1 MSLKDSF
8 APEDWARI
16 VGAPMLAGIAVTAA
30 EPGGLWGAVKE
41 SVAVAGAMRDAKGPG
56 ANPLVAEVAAAYETP
71 EGRDL
76 ARGVL
81 KAEARGKKPAEVVE
95 AAVKE
100 LGAVAALVAQKAPEA
115 APGFRDW
122 LKAIASRS
130 PRPAP
135 RAASS
140 ASAARRSARPRR
152 RRSTGSPP
160 PSAEGGSSAAAPP
173 VTSRRSQAARARFAS
188 CVAIASSR
196 SSK

>member
-8 APEDWARI
+8 TPEEWARV

-41 SVAVAGAMRDAKGPG
+41 SVAVAGAMRDAKGAG
-56 ANPLVAEVAAAYETP
+56 ANPLVAEVAAAYETS

-95 AAVKE
+95 AAVEE
-100 LGAVAALVAQKAPEA
+100 LGAVAALVAAKAPEA

-122 LKAIASRS
+122 LKAIAGRV
-130 PRPAP
+130 AE
-135 RAASS
+135 AG
-140 ASAARRSARPRR
+140 
-152 RRSTGSPP
+152 T
-160 PSAEGGSSAAAPP
+160 EGGFLGFGGEKVSATEKA
-173 VTSRRSQAARARFAS
+173 TLDR
-188 CVAIASSR
+188 IATALG
-196 SSK
+196 

>member
-8 APEDWARI
+8 TPEEWGRV

-41 SVAVAGAMRDAKGPG
+41 SMAVAGALREGKGAG
-56 ANPLVAEVAAAYETP
+56 ANPLVAEVVAAYETS

-95 AAVKE
+95 AAVGE
-100 LGAVAALVAQKAPEA
+100 LGAVAALVAAKAPEA

-122 LKAIASRS
+122 LKAIAGRV
-130 PRPAP
+130 AE
-135 RAASS
+135 AGTEGGFLGFGGEKV
-140 ASAARRSARPRR
+140 SAA
-152 RRSTGSPP
+152 
-160 PSAEGGSSAAAPP
+160 E
-173 VTSRRSQAARARFAS
+173 RATLDR
-188 CVAIASSR
+188 IATALG
-196 SSK
+196 